1 MDIGHSLLD
10 IGHSYLAAYAG
21 VKNFDPTTDTSP
33 EPTIGHWTFLV
44 GHWTL
49 IVRNV
54 QCPIRNVQC
63 PSGDSTW
70 RLMLESKTLI
80 RQQILA
86 RSPFGHWTFLVGHWT
101 LLVRNVQC
109 PRGVLSWGL
118 VVAYCHKVNFQ
129 GGAGLEISCC
139 LLL

>member
-1 MDIGHSLLD
+1 MSNKECPM
-10 IGHSYLAAYAG
+10 SKWRQYLAAYAG

-33 EPTIGHWTFLV
+33 EPTI
-44 GHWTL
+44 
-49 IVRNV
+49 
-54 QCPIRNVQC
+54 
-63 PSGDSTW
+63 
-70 RLMLESKTLI
+70 
-80 RQQILA
+80 
-86 RSPFGHWTFLVGHWT
+86 GHWTFLVGHWT